1 MPRKRKNAGGTSS
14 TPTRKSSRKSKSQ
27 QANEN
32 DDNTMW
38 SGSSRSSKSKT
49 SRKSS
54 SSSASGLNQ
63 AGMTKLFDDIC
74 DPEDHS
80 VATMEGISN
89 LCEKLDL
96 DPLEDIR
103 VLVLLWK
110 LEASEKPGQISRE
123 EWMAGCKK
131 LGADSIAKFQSLLP
145 SLDTGFLAEREFKD
159 FYKVCVCVY
168 ACLCG

>member
-1 MPRKRKNAGGTSS
+1 
-14 TPTRKSSRKSKSQ
+14 
-27 QANEN
+27 
-32 DDNTMW
+32 
-38 SGSSRSSKSKT
+38 
-49 SRKSS
+49 
-54 SSSASGLNQ
+54 
-63 AGMTKLFDDIC
+63 MTKLFDDIC

-123 EWMAGCKK
+123 EWMAGSETGSRQYCQVPV
-131 LGADSIAKFQSLLP
+131 APAIA
-145 SLDTGFLAEREFKD
+145 
-159 FYKVCVCVY
+159 
-168 ACLCG
+168 